1 MCLLLYVIDM
11 LNTSNNM
18 SEINNLK
25 DRFSGDFEMKD
36 LGVAKKNWVW
46 RCVAIKAL
54 TNYTYPI

>member
-36 LGVAKKNWVW
+36 LGVAKKKLGMEMCSDQSAN
-46 RCVAIKAL
+46 
-54 TNYTYPI
+54 